1 MERILRRCIDEFGG
15 GIVLGSDSPGM
26 PYHILTN
33 ARRALL
39 DADAV
44 IGPTFD
50 GGFYLLGLK
59 ECPEGLLT
67 DLPWSA
73 DNTFDATKE
82 RLESHGYKVI
92 VLEHFWDVDDAL
104 DWEALWH
111 RKKTGSLLA
120 KATSEAMDNIGENF
134 DIND

>member
-92 VLEHFWDVDDAL
+92 VLEHFWDVDDEL

-111 RKKTGSLLA
+111 RRRP
-120 KATSEAMDNIGENF
+120 EAYWRRPHLSDG
-134 DIND
+134 